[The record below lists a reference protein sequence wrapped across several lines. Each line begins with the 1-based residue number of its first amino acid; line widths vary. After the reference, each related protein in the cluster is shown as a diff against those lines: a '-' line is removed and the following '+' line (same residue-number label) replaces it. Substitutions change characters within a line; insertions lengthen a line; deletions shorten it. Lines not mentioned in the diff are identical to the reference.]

1 MSGPVPLAVL
11 GASGRMGQTVLRC
24 LPEFPG
30 LSLASE
36 LSAARV
42 AVDFTLAEAV
52 RETAAAC
59 RASGVAL
66 VCGVTG
72 LDDRGH
78 AALRAAAADIPVL
91 WAPNLSAGI
100 AVLRR
105 LTALAA
111 VALAEFDAGIHEVH
125 HSAKIDAPSGTALAL
140 GRALAGAR
148 GLGDGAAVPDE
159 RMQAEGLGY
168 AVLRLGDVVGEHTV
182 TLAGP
187 GERIELTHRA
197 TDRAIFARGALR
209 AALWLADRSPGMY
222 AFDDVLGLARVDTP
236 ASGQ

>member
-1 MSGPVPLAVL
+1 
-11 GASGRMGQTVLRC
+11 
-24 LPEFPG
+24 
-30 LSLASE
+30 
-36 LSAARV
+36 
-42 AVDFTLAEAV
+42 VDFTLAEAV

-78 AALRAAAADIPVL
+78 AALRAAAEDIPVL

-100 AVLRR
+100 AVLQR

-111 VALAEFDAGIHEVH
+111 AALAEFDAGIHEVH
-125 HSAKIDAPSGTALAL
+125 HAAKLDAPSGTALAL
-140 GRALAGAR
+140 GRTLASAR
-148 GLGDGAAVPDE
+148 GLGADAAAPDE
-159 RMQAEGLGY
+159 RLQSPGLGY
-168 AVLRLGDVVGEHTV
+168 SVQRLGDVVGEHTV

-209 AALWLADRSPGMY
+209 GALWLANRSPGMY
-222 AFDDVLGLARVDTP
+222 SFGDVLGLERVDTL